1 MGLCNL
7 CFNLW
12 VVLVHLKLE
21 NHGHRVCNI
30 IEGAFREIS
39 GYSSRERSEQ
49 AEKSRK
55 NSVTTKL
62 TRPQGASE
70 KVENSCYPPGLPF
83 LSCGA
88 DSLGP
93 GF

>member
-1 MGLCNL
+1 MGHCNL

-39 GYSSRERSEQ
+39 GYPSRERSEQ
-49 AEKSRK
+49 AEKNRK
-55 NSVTTKL
+55 NLTKL
-62 TRPQGASE
+62 TRPQGGLR
-70 KVENSCYPPGLPF
+70 KGGKLMYYPPGLPF

>member
-1 MGLCNL
+1 MGPCNL

-39 GYSSRERSEQ
+39 GYPRRERSEQ

-55 NSVTTKL
+55 NLTKL

-70 KVENSCYPPGLPF
+70 KVENSCVTLLVF
-83 LSCGA
+83 LFCPV
-88 DSLGP
+88 GP
-93 GF
+93 IV